1 MWEEWAMNVSLAGAP
16 GHVLCALAQMA
27 DACGV
32 VYCSTDF
39 LATRAH
45 VSRPSVFRALG
56 ALEKKGFLTREK
68 RRRGVRQDITRY
80 QLYKARA
87 VDSKPLVSSVIL
99 KGGH

>member
-39 LATRAH
+39 LATRAR

-56 ALEKKGFLTREK
+56 TLEKKRFSYPR
-68 RRRGVRQDITRY
+68 
-80 QLYKARA
+80 KAA
-87 VDSKPLVSSVIL
+87 
-99 KGGH
+99 